1 MQIETMQKLA
11 VSQIHLE
18 AAEHSAE
25 ADEDQPMTRKPPD
38 SACSSSSIQ
47 GSEVMDCSPT
57 SGSLRSHFSR

>member
-1 MQIETMQKLA
+1 MQIETMQKPA

-38 SACSSSSIQ
+38 SACSSEVVVAPASIQ
-47 GSEVMDCSPT
+47 GSEVI
-57 SGSLRSHFSR
+57 GLFSD